1 MALKKGVCKNYGNCP
16 LADNEEIQEVDSSEF
31 FCKYDGKPLYEI
43 TPPPPPPKWIYF
55 VIAAIILIGGGIGVY
70 FGFFRN
76 TTPNYHV
83 SLSIDKE
90 EIILDT
96 GNCKTLNVTVNTIPN
111 DTGANVCVFFS
122 SENANVAQVDN
133 DGVVKAVTEGETT
146 ITVIAQSHN
155 GAADTAYVKVT
166 VKDKSDTQRMTI
178 SLNKEIIDF
187 NVGDCDTLVVDVTAN
202 PPDANVSVSFTSDN
216 ANVAQVDNMGI
227 VKAMA
232 KGETTVTVVAWSPNG
247 VADTAKVKVS
257 VAEIVT
263 EPKIPSHTKTRYTKK
278 YSFGKYE
285 GEMKNG
291 IPEGDGKMYYYRH
304 TQIAKHDTGNP
315 PHYAESGDWFYGS
328 WGNGDI
334 ICGALYNKDGR
345 IKEEIFAPKR
355 PNPYKL
361 Q

>member
-96 GNCKTLNVTVNTIPN
+96 ETCKTLNVTVNTIP
-111 DTGANVCVFFS
+111 DDPEADVYVFFS

-216 ANVAQVDNMGI
+216 TDVAQVDNMGI

-232 KGETTVTVVAWSPNG
+232 KGETTINVIARTKNGFVDTANVMVTVSGNEISDKKAVDNHNKVRKKISSQISFGTLDGSIEYDNDATIK
-247 VADTAKVKVS
+247 VTRQHTIKLKDAKQS
-257 VAEIVT
+257 IVT
-263 EPKIPSHTKTRYTKK
+263 LYPGDVLKPCRIRKGVLE
-278 YSFGKYE
+278 SFQIIRQ
-285 GEMKNG
+285 NG
-291 IPEGDGKMYYYRH
+291 NRQSVIDSQE
-304 TQIAKHDTGNP
+304 
-315 PHYAESGDWFYGS
+315 
-328 WGNGDI
+328 
-334 ICGALYNKDGR
+334 
-345 IKEEIFAPKR
+345 
-355 PNPYKL
+355 KL
-361 Q
+361 N